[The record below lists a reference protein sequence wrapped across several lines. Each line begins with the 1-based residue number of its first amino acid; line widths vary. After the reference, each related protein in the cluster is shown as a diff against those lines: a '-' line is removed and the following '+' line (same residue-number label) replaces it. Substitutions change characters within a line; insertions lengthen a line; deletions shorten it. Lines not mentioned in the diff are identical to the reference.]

1 MTSNTKYILY
11 YYLLFL
17 LIHQI
22 LIISPTGQC
31 IIKPLGMENG
41 EIKDEQL
48 TASSQYDE
56 DSVGPRSSRI
66 RSSIEG
72 GAWCPKTYITK
83 DSYEFLQINLE
94 KLFIIHAIETQGRY
108 SNGTGREYAS
118 QYYIDYMRNGSRWI
132 RYKNRSG
139 ERLIIGNNDTN
150 TPVYKSLD
158 PPIISSKIRI
168 VPKSDTPRTVCLRI
182 ELYGCQYEDGLIFYS
197 YTPDPSKKDF
207 LDFNDRIFEDNDQND
222 AILLSKRGLGLLSDG
237 IIGTNDES
245 PFSFTQNMG
254 NQKWIGWE
262 DKQSNGMIHF
272 IFEFD
277 KLRIFDMITFYG
289 FGSYISRVDIAFGS
303 DGYNFASKTPITAWQ
318 QKVNLEGSVIEYG
331 KAFNFSVALHKSKG
345 RFIKIILL
353 FDGDWFFLS
362 EIKFKSNIYPT
373 TNNISIEKTI
383 SEDIMD
389 IKLNNIIQE
398 RNYTIVND
406 LFLNYFTSY
415 HILIFSLIFFMF
427 LAFICGCLLV
437 LFRKNSLKRKKN
449 KNYDSK
455 LFISTNNCTNKKLKS
470 NALITTMTNDGQTKT
485 FICDNPHVEN
495 VYVKNNDSR
504 ITSRPLTPNTDK
516 YSSNYEYCY
525 KQRSNISSSTE
536 ESYNEHSA
544 ATIPL
549 LQNSNSTAY
558 SITSPTRKPK
568 PPPRRSGGSSTLSK
582 HSTINDDELHYASSN
597 ISIQRQSPETLHPT
611 KHLVINNEDVL
622 FQELI
627 GEGKFTII
635 NRVYIE
641 LLKNENDGFYAVKNL
656 KITNNDAAKYALCS
670 EADLLSQISHPNIL
684 KFINFNDS
692 LSLILEYCHYGS
704 LRKFVNC
711 ERDNINFTILISMCT
726 GIADGMKYLEHKNI
740 VHGHL
745 SPKCCL
751 VDSNW
756 NVKIGSVRGPS
767 HHAQLRYSS
776 PESILLNTWTNKSDV
791 WSYAITIWELIH
803 MFDKIPFDQFTNKM
817 LVDNAQLQ
825 LEKDEEAY
833 YLDFDNELLIP
844 PEMIDIL
851 KECWN
856 TDMNQRP
863 TFLELHLFLSRKSLN
878 FQKMF

>member
-11 YYLLFL
+11 YYYLLL
-17 LIHQI
+17 LIYQI
-22 LIISPTGQC
+22 SIISSTGQC
-31 IIKPLGMENG
+31 TIKPLGMENG

-94 KLFIIHAIETQGRY
+94 NLFVIYAIETQGRY

-118 QYYIDYMRNGSRWI
+118 RYYIDYMRNGSRWI

-158 PPIISSKIRI
+158 PPIIGSKIRI
-168 VPKSDTPRTVCLRI
+168 VPISDTPRTVCLRV
-182 ELYGCQYEDGLIFYS
+182 ELYGCKYDYGLIFYS
-197 YTPDPSKKDF
+197 YTPDSSKKDF
-207 LDFNDRIFEDNDQND
+207 LDFKDRIFEDNDQND
-222 AILLSKRGLGLLSDG
+222 AILLSKRGLGILSDG
-237 IIGTNDES
+237 IIGTNEES

-254 NQKWIGWE
+254 DQKWIGWE
-262 DKQSNGMIHF
+262 DKQSNGIIHF
-272 IFEFD
+272 IFEFNELRSFD
-277 KLRIFDMITFYG
+277 KIIFYA
-289 FGSYISRVDIAFGS
+289 FGSYISRVDLAFGT

-318 QKVNLEGSVIEYG
+318 PEVKLKGSVIEYG
-331 KAFNFSVALHKSKG
+331 KAFNFTIPLHKSKG
-345 RFIKIILL
+345 RFIKIILS
-353 FDGDWFFLS
+353 FTSDWFFLS
-362 EIKFKSNIYPT
+362 EIKFKSNIYST
-373 TNNISIEKTI
+373 TNNNNTFEKKIS
-383 SEDIMD
+383 DNIMD
-389 IKLNNIIQE
+389 IKSNNIIQE
-398 RNYTIVND
+398 RNYTFVNH
-406 LFLNYFTSY
+406 LFSNYFTSY
-415 HILIFSLIFFMF
+415 HVLISSLIFFML

-437 LFRKNSLKRKKN
+437 LFRKNSLKRRKN

-455 LFISTNNCTNKKLKS
+455 LFLSTNNCTNKKFKT

-485 FICDNPHVEN
+485 LICDNPHVEN
-495 VYVKNNDSR
+495 VYIKNDTR
-504 ITSRPLTPNTDK
+504 ITSRPLSPNTDK

-525 KQRSNISSSTE
+525 KQRSNVSSSTE

-544 ATIPL
+544 ATVPL
-549 LQNSNSTAY
+549 LQDSNSTVF
-558 SITSPTRKPK
+558 SITSPNRKPV
-568 PPPRRSGGSSTLSK
+568 PPPRKLCGSGTLSK
-582 HSTINDDELHYASSN
+582 HSTINCITPNHTINQCNIDDELHYASSN
-597 ISIQRQSPETLHPT
+597 ISIQRQSPETFYIP
-611 KHLVINNEDVL
+611 KHLIINNENIL

-627 GEGKFTII
+627 EI
-635 NRVYIE
+635 
-641 LLKNENDGFYAVKNL
+641 LKNENDGCFAVKNL
-656 KITNNDAAKYALCS
+656 KITDNDAARYALCS

-684 KFINFNDS
+684 KFINFNES
-692 LSLILEYCHYGS
+692 LSLILEYCHYGN
-704 LRKFVNC
+704 LRKFVSC
-711 ERDNINFTILISMCT
+711 ERDNINFTILISICT
-726 GIADGMKYLEHKNI
+726 GIANGMKYLEHKNI

-776 PESILLNTWTNKSDV
+776 PESILLNAWTNKSDV
-791 WSYAITIWELIH
+791 WSYAITIWELIN
-803 MFDKIPFDQFTNKM
+803 MFDKIPFEQFTNKM

-825 LEKDEEAY
+825 LERSEEAY
-833 YLDFDNELLIP
+833 YLNFDDENLIP
-844 PEMIDIL
+844 QEMSDIL
-851 KECWN
+851 KECWK

-863 TFLELHLFLSRKSLN
+863 TFLELHLFLSRKSLT